1 MKPRI
6 STEQAISGFYQH
18 SAASLQVSAGCR
30 GNVLIPVLLERLF
43 SPLIYLENYK
53 NYTIALGL
61 QSFVSQYSSQWM
73 LLMAAATIGVLPAI
87 VVFLIGQKYLL
98 EGIALTGIK
107 G

>member
-1 MKPRI
+1 
-6 STEQAISGFYQH
+6 
-18 SAASLQVSAGCR
+18 
-30 GNVLIPVLLERLF
+30 
-43 SPLIYLENYK
+43 
-53 NYTIALGL
+53 
-61 QSFVSQYSSQWM
+61 M

>member
-1 MKPRI
+1 MVR
-6 STEQAISGFYQH
+6 
-18 SAASLQVSAGCR
+18 
-30 GNVLIPVLLERLF
+30 IPVGMKVRSF
-43 SPLIYLENYK
+43 S
-53 NYTIALGL
+53 LGL